1 MKKPKNTVLVR
12 GLYGKATRWMWIGF
26 ISVGLLML
34 LYIISVRYN
43 LFNLYGELPG
53 YRELENP
60 EAMNDLSS
68 VLYTADGVVL
78 GKYYRYNR
86 TQTTYEDLSTEL
98 VNTLLCTEDVR
109 FTQHSG
115 IDPRGLLRVLIK
127 NVLLGQRS
135 AGGGST
141 LSQQL
146 AKNLFRTREEELE
159 GSLQKLGIRG
169 LNLLISKTKEWI
181 VAIQLERSFTKNEIM
196 AMFLNTVLFGHNAY
210 GIEVA
215 TKTFFNT
222 TPDQL
227 NYPQSA
233 MLVGM
238 LNKPT
243 RFSPIMNPE
252 NALNKRTEV
261 LHNLYKYGHIDRVAF
276 DSLKA
281 LPLGVEY
288 TPEDHVEGLAPY
300 FRTAI
305 RPELLQWAADNK
317 YDLFE
322 SGLRIYT
329 TIDSRMQKYAEEAVT
344 QHMVKLQSLFDVHW
358 NGQNP
363 WRDENGVEIP
373 NYLQNTIRRTP
384 RYRELVARY
393 GKNSDSVDIV
403 LNTAHPMRVF
413 SWSGDI
419 DTLFSPMD
427 SLRYFKNFLQAGF
440 MAMDPLSGQIKAW
453 VGGINYRYFQYDH
466 VYQGRRQPGS
476 TFKPFVYLA
485 AIDNGYS
492 PCYEVEDSPVTFQL
506 PGQVPPTYTP
516 QNYAKVFTG
525 ERMTIR
531 QGMARSVNSI
541 TAFLMKTFTPETV
554 VKYARD
560 LGVESPLDPVPAL
573 CLGTSD
579 VSVYELVG
587 AYSTF
592 VNHGV
597 YTRPYFITRIED
609 KYGNLIQEF
618 PPRTRE
624 VLSEETA
631 YLMTYMLRGGTEEGD
646 GTGLG
651 LSGAVRHGNEV
662 GAKTG
667 TTQNAS
673 DGWFI
678 GLTHNLTAGA
688 WVGGDDRSIHF
699 RTSALGQGARTA
711 MPIFDLF
718 MQKVYAD
725 PVLGY
730 EKGTFRRPIRPL
742 SVEINCERYKNP
754 FLSEV
759 DSLGIEQPPRD
770 RLQRE
775 DIF

>member
-1 MKKPKNTVLVR
+1 MKKLKKIASDTSIMGR
-12 GLYGKATRWMWIGF
+12 AIRAMWIAF
-26 ISVGLLML
+26 LSLALLFS
-34 LYIISVRYN
+34 LYVLSVRYN

-60 EAMNDLSS
+60 EAQNDLSS
-68 VLYTADGVVL
+68 VLYTADGVIL

-86 TQTTYEDLSTEL
+86 TQTSFDELSPAL

-109 FTQHSG
+109 FDRHSG
-115 IDPRGLLRVLIK
+115 IDPRGLLRVLVK

-141 LSQQL
+141 LTQQL

-159 GSLQKLGIRG
+159 GALQKLGIGG
-169 LNLLISKTKEWI
+169 LNLIISKTKEWI
-181 VAIQLERSFTKNEIM
+181 VAIQLEKAFTKNEIM

-210 GIEVA
+210 GIDVA
-215 TKTFFNT
+215 ARTFFNT
-222 TPDQL
+222 TPSEL
-227 NYPQSA
+227 SYTQSA

-276 DSLKA
+276 DSLKNQ
-281 LPLGVEY
+281 PLGIEY
-288 TPEDHVEGLAPY
+288 TPEDHVEGMAPY

-305 RPELLQWAADNK
+305 RPELLQWAAENNF
-317 YDLFE
+317 DLFE

-329 TIDSRMQKYAEEAVT
+329 TIDSRMQQYAETAVA
-344 QHMVKLQSLFDVHW
+344 QHMEKLQDLFDVHW
-358 NGQNP
+358 KGQNP
-363 WRDENGVEIP
+363 WIDENGVEIP
-373 NYLQNTIRRTP
+373 NFLENTIRRAP
-384 RYRELVARY
+384 RYRELVARH
-393 GKNSDSVDIV
+393 GKNSDSVRIV
-403 LNTAHPMRVF
+403 LNTPYPMRVF
-413 SWSGDI
+413 TWEGDV

-427 SLRYFKNFLQAGF
+427 SLRYYKNFLQAGF

-492 PCYEVEDSPVTFQL
+492 PCYEVEDSPVTFQV

-541 TAFLMKTFTPETV
+541 TAFLMKMFTPETV
-554 VKYARD
+554 VKYARE

-592 VNHGV
+592 VNRGV
-597 YTRPYFITRIED
+597 YNKPHFITRIED

-618 PPRTRE
+618 PPKTRE

-631 YLMTYMLRGGTEEGD
+631 YLMTYMLRGGTEEDD

-651 LSGAVRHGNEV
+651 LSAAVRHGNEV

-678 GLTHNLTAGA
+678 GLTKDLTAGA

-711 MPIFDLF
+711 MPIFDFF
-718 MQKVYAD
+718 MQQVYAD
-725 PVLGY
+725 PALGY
-730 EKGTFRRPIRPL
+730 QKGPFPRPIRPL
-742 SVEINCERYKNP
+742 SVEIDCEKYKNP
-754 FLSEV
+754 FLTEQ
-759 DSLGIEQPPRD
+759 DSLQSDQPPRQQLEQD
-770 RLQRE
+770 